1 MPKWWQSNEPLWA
14 TANKAGLNFSTF
26 LWSRCDV
33 EWFDVKTEKPSFCEN
48 IYGKDES
55 KTLFFNM
62 EIAMIHFQ
70 TGITDAAIV
79 YEDSLLKTSA
89 RYGPLSKET
98 ETQLRK
104 LDSMI
109 DSLLT
114 RMKQSRMDKLVNF
127 IIMSDH
133 GMTYGANPGVTQHP
147 FANFPFEKY
156 SVRQVSMEAAL
167 RPVGRQ
173 VRYVI
178 GEGAYAMVYPRSPKM
193 IDNVLEALHMSLK
206 GVDIYT
212 GDEIPDHLHW
222 KQSKYCPPILVLAHP
237 GTVIMRASGQHQR
250 PVVSNGINNAADE
263 YEGSSLYLEP
273 GISGY
278 DPEEPDMR
286 GVFMARGPGFVESS
300 RPQPPIHLVD
310 VYRMLCFLLDIEP
323 LPNDGLWDR
332 IRNLLK
338 NSSVSVKSSVVLT
351 ILITL
356 LTTLYNQHYQQ
367 LQN

>member
-1 MPKWWQSNEPLWA
+1 
-14 TANKAGLNFSTF
+14 
-26 LWSRCDV
+26 
-33 EWFDVKTEKPSFCEN
+33 
-48 IYGKDES
+48 
-55 KTLFFNM
+55 
-62 EIAMIHFQ
+62 
-70 TGITDAAIV
+70 
-79 YEDSLLKTSA
+79 
-89 RYGPLSKET
+89 
-98 ETQLRK
+98 
-104 LDSMI
+104 MI

-133 GMTYGANPGVTQHP
+133 GMTYGANPGVAQHP

-212 GDEIPDHLHW
+212 ADEIPDHLHW
-222 KQSKYCPPILVLAHP
+222 KQSKYCPPILVLARP

-250 PVVSNGINNAADE
+250 PVVSNGITSSNNADE

-286 GVFMARGPGFVESS
+286 GVFMARGPGFVDSNE
-300 RPQPPIHLVD
+300 PQPPIHLVD
-310 VYRMLCFLLDIEP
+310 VYRMLCFLLDIQP
-323 LPNDGLWDR
+323 LPNDGIWDR

-351 ILITL
+351 TLLTL
-356 LTTLYNQHYQQ
+356 LTTLYNNYHQQ
-367 LQN
+367 N